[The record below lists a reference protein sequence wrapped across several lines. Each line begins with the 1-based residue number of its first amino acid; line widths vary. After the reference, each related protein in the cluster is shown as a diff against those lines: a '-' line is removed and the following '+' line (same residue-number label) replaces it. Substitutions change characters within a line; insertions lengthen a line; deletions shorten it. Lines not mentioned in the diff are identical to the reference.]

1 MTELYEEYD
10 TYFRKFYGDLFKFQT
25 KTKKQLQCP
34 GCSSKKRFIIDDDKL
49 TFSCGPKH
57 SKDKKCGPQYTIEL
71 PKYIN
76 FRDLQKVYD
85 EQINGSFDYKN
96 DDILEYDLQKISLKI
111 DVKSDLEK
119 QVENAKGAS
128 ESLKR
133 LIDDYIETNALNEHI
148 ETLKTL
154 SEKRY
159 KNSLAKKK
167 IMRELET
174 EELSAPEKISLRKKY
189 AVLINENQEFIDMII
204 ELRKPNTDFIMI
216 KKPKV
221 IKHDETISSDTE
233 KKRYQ
238 IRNTDNIIY
247 YVFLDIYIK
256 IGKLKVKSI
265 DYLPY
270 YKEIQERTDQ
280 FQSKKDRKEQRMSLI
295 YRSLEAMATEYIGF
309 FKHYSG
315 KGEFEITQK
324 GREHHKNYGSEI
336 IKEESDKMKKPIAE
350 VSSEKILVKP
360 KEELPKTEGL
370 GDALERIELE
380 RVMELT
386 THDPEKKDKKTEL
399 PKEETP
405 KRLSFEDQVKI
416 LSEFYAKVDPDKTQ
430 SDIDRIINNRRPKG
444 KPKGTRIP
452 TKQWLELCDKL
463 SQKYTFHPLRMNEE
477 KDKFI
482 EEQDDG
488 TKILVDSLSPD
499 SPR

>member
-1 MTELYEEYD
+1 MEEYD

-34 GCSSKKRFIIDDDKL
+34 DCSSKKRFIIDDDKL

-85 EQINGSFDYKN
+85 EQINGSFDYKT
-96 DDILEYDLQKISLKI
+96 DDILEYDLQNLSLKI

-221 IKHDETISSDTE
+221 IKHD
-233 KKRYQ
+233 
-238 IRNTDNIIY
+238 
-247 YVFLDIYIK
+247 
-256 IGKLKVKSI
+256 GKPV
-265 DYLPY
+265 P
-270 YKEIQERTDQ
+270 EPVT
-280 FQSKKDRKEQRMSLI
+280 
-295 YRSLEAMATEYIGF
+295 
-309 FKHYSG
+309 
-315 KGEFEITQK
+315 
-324 GREHHKNYGSEI
+324 
-336 IKEESDKMKKPIAE
+336 KPA
-350 VSSEKILVKP
+350 
-360 KEELPKTEGL
+360 
-370 GDALERIELE
+370 
-380 RVMELT
+380 
-386 THDPEKKDKKTEL
+386 PEKTVTKPAPEKTKKS
-399 PKEETP
+399 
-405 KRLSFEDQVKI
+405 SFEDQVKI

-430 SDIDRIINNRRPKG
+430 SDIERIINNRRPKG

-452 TKQWLELCDKL
+452 TKQWLDLCDKL

>member
-1 MTELYEEYD
+1 MEEYD
-10 TYFRKFYGDLFKFQT
+10 TYFRKFHGDLFKFQT

-34 GCSSKKRFIIDDDKL
+34 GCSSKKRFIIDADKL

-76 FRDLQKVYD
+76 FRDLQEVYE
-85 EQINGSFDYKN
+85 EQVNGSFDYKN
-96 DDILEYDLQKISLKI
+96 DDILEYDLQKLSLKM

-119 QVENAKGAS
+119 QVKNAKGAS

-174 EELSAPEKISLRKKY
+174 EELSAPEKVSLRKKY
-189 AVLINENQEFIDMII
+189 AVLIKENQGFMDMII
-204 ELRKPNTDFIMI
+204 ELRQPNTDFIMI

-221 IKHDETISSDTE
+221 IKND
-233 KKRYQ
+233 
-238 IRNTDNIIY
+238 
-247 YVFLDIYIK
+247 
-256 IGKLKVKSI
+256 GKPVE
-265 DYLPY
+265 P
-270 YKEIQERTDQ
+270 
-280 FQSKKDRKEQRMSLI
+280 
-295 YRSLEAMATEYIGF
+295 
-309 FKHYSG
+309 
-315 KGEFEITQK
+315 
-324 GREHHKNYGSEI
+324 
-336 IKEESDKMKKPIAE
+336 SDKTIDEPEDEPAPEQPKK
-350 VSSEKILVKP
+350 
-360 KEELPKTEGL
+360 
-370 GDALERIELE
+370 
-380 RVMELT
+380 
-386 THDPEKKDKKTEL
+386 
-399 PKEETP
+399 
-405 KRLSFEDQVKI
+405 LSFEDQVKI

-430 SDIDRIINNRRPKG
+430 SDIERIINNRRPKG

-452 TKQWLELCDKL
+452 PKQWSELCDKL

-488 TKILVDSLSPD
+488 TMILVYSLSPD

>member
-1 MTELYEEYD
+1 MEEYD

-34 GCSSKKRFIIDDDKL
+34 DCSSKKRFIIDDDKL

-85 EQINGSFDYKN
+85 EQINGSFDYKT
-96 DDILEYDLQKISLKI
+96 DDVLQYDLQKLSLQM

-119 QVENAKGAS
+119 QVKDAKGAS

-133 LIDDYIETNALNEHI
+133 LIDDYIEANALNKHI

-167 IMRELET
+167 IMRELED
-174 EELSAPEKISLRKKY
+174 EELSAPEKVNLRKKY
-189 AVLINENQEFIDMII
+189 AVLIKENQGFMDMII
-204 ELRKPNTDFIMI
+204 ELRQPNTDFIMI

-221 IKHDETISSDTE
+221 IKHD
-233 KKRYQ
+233 
-238 IRNTDNIIY
+238 
-247 YVFLDIYIK
+247 
-256 IGKLKVKSI
+256 GKPDK
-265 DYLPY
+265 P
-270 YKEIQERTDQ
+270 
-280 FQSKKDRKEQRMSLI
+280 SKKPVTKQV
-295 YRSLEAMATEYIGF
+295 T
-309 FKHYSG
+309 KPVT
-315 KGEFEITQK
+315 KPV
-324 GREHHKNYGSEI
+324 
-336 IKEESDKMKKPIAE
+336 EESPKK
-350 VSSEKILVKP
+350 
-360 KEELPKTEGL
+360 
-370 GDALERIELE
+370 
-380 RVMELT
+380 
-386 THDPEKKDKKTEL
+386 
-399 PKEETP
+399 
-405 KRLSFEDQVKI
+405 LSFEDQVKI

-430 SDIDRIINNRRPKG
+430 SDIERIINNRRPKG
-444 KPKGTRIP
+444 KPKGERIP
-452 TKQWLELCDKL
+452 TKQWLDLCDKL
-463 SQKYTFHPLRMNEE
+463 SKKYTFHPLRMNEE

>member
-1 MTELYEEYD
+1 MEEYD

-34 GCSSKKRFIIDDDKL
+34 DCSSKKRFIIDDDKL

-85 EQINGSFDYKN
+85 EQINGSFDYKT
-96 DDILEYDLQKISLKI
+96 DDILEYDLQNLSLKI

-221 IKHDETISSDTE
+221 IKHD
-233 KKRYQ
+233 
-238 IRNTDNIIY
+238 
-247 YVFLDIYIK
+247 
-256 IGKLKVKSI
+256 GKPV
-265 DYLPY
+265 P
-270 YKEIQERTDQ
+270 EPVT
-280 FQSKKDRKEQRMSLI
+280 
-295 YRSLEAMATEYIGF
+295 
-309 FKHYSG
+309 
-315 KGEFEITQK
+315 
-324 GREHHKNYGSEI
+324 
-336 IKEESDKMKKPIAE
+336 KPA
-350 VSSEKILVKP
+350 
-360 KEELPKTEGL
+360 
-370 GDALERIELE
+370 
-380 RVMELT
+380 
-386 THDPEKKDKKTEL
+386 PEKTVTKPAPEKTKKS
-399 PKEETP
+399 
-405 KRLSFEDQVKI
+405 SFEDQVKI

-430 SDIDRIINNRRPKG
+430 SDIERIINNRRPKG
-444 KPKGTRIP
+444 KPKGERIP
-452 TKQWLELCDKL
+452 TKQWLDLCDKL
-463 SQKYTFHPLRMNEE
+463 SKKYTFHPLRMNEE